1 MPQSGRPARRAVS
14 RPVCADETNPAWSV
28 DRTVRGTS
36 TIGSHPARSALAV
49 APHDPP
55 RSVGACRSAI
65 GRPTRPP
72 TSVWASS
79 PRGLLQDSGVLNA
92 RITLLPRPVV
102 KDYACP
108 FPFFSFPLLDVLLS
122 EKCPCRFLW
131 DWTWVILLLHAVGHG
146 VCFWEN
152 GHQFRL
158 HARHRFPI
166 LICNSLSVCSCRR
179 KRQSPLGVVQTPLP
193 ATLAGQ
199 LRGLRNFCRS

>member
-1 MPQSGRPARRAVS
+1 
-14 RPVCADETNPAWSV
+14 V

-36 TIGSHPARSALAV
+36 TIMPHPVRPALAV
-49 APHDPP
+49 APHDPL

-108 FPFFSFPLLDVLLS
+108 FGPPSYGPRGRSSTIMPVLLDPCMSFSLFSIRDLPPALADAP
-122 EKCPCRFLW
+122 CPF
-131 DWTWVILLLHAVGHG
+131 WV
-146 VCFWEN
+146 FWV
-152 GHQFRL
+152 F
-158 HARHRFPI
+158 
-166 LICNSLSVCSCRR
+166 
-179 KRQSPLGVVQTPLP
+179 
-193 ATLAGQ
+193 
-199 LRGLRNFCRS
+199 